1 MTSSAEQQ
9 ARGNFTP
16 PSRTAAS
23 PANASGASGPSPAGG
38 ESSTGGSSS
47 RLSPRNWRVPTRL
60 NAILL
65 IPVLVGLVMGG
76 FQVKQSIDTWSEAQ
90 DAEKTALIVRAAS
103 EYGQALLNERDLTAQ
118 PLLLATSEDAR
129 KAAVVTEAYETT
141 DAAKAKFDEAVKDM
155 PDGQGLERRLTLFRQ
170 EEPGLAKL
178 REVSYTK
185 ALDPVKTEEGYVKI
199 QHVLMEFSNELGLG
213 TGNVTSYGR
222 TVYAVQLAKAAASLE
237 RSIGMH
243 LLVRPSKDPSV
254 LAQQKVAFNSYNYLE
269 QIAIGEYVS
278 GGTEADTARLKEVM
292 AGKAAE
298 GGKRLAAAG
307 LNPPKGPDGSF
318 FTGMAAAIGSNATPA
333 KLRTQDVT
341 PETWMGASTAK
352 FDGYTEIEKD
362 LVDRAVQEAST
373 ISDDA
378 KSDAIIN
385 GLIVVIALLTA
396 FILAGLMAR
405 QMSRSMRQ
413 LRTAAFGIAEQRLPM
428 LVDQLSRTEPG
439 RVDTRVQ
446 PIPIDTQDEIGE
458 VARAFDQVH
467 REAVRLAAEQAMLR
481 GNVNAIFTNLSRRN
495 QSLIEGQLT
504 LITDLE
510 NNEADPDQL
519 ENLFRLDHLATRM
532 RRNGENLLVLAGEEP
547 GRRWNQPVPLV
558 DVLRAA
564 SSEVESYER
573 IELTGVPET
582 EIHGQAVTDLVH
594 LLAELL
600 ENATTFSSPQTKVR
614 VTATRLPDGRVMV
627 EIHDKGIGLTAEDFA
642 DINHKLANPPTVDAA
657 VSQRMGLF
665 VVGRLADRHGIRVQL
680 RPSGEQAGTTSLVML
695 PDAITHGGGGEA
707 LPEDDFTVSQII
719 PEQRAF
725 EQPAFEAAPMRTA
738 AELGFDDSRYEQ
750 PSDGSAAQ
758 LDPVGR
764 SLMREERRAAL
775 EAQAQGGERPLYR
788 DEVSYGQEQEQQ
800 QEYGSEYGQEYAA
813 QGYAQEQQPVYDEYQ
828 GSYQDGFQA
837 NGGYPEHQD
846 QYQGSY
852 AEAAYQAPQASE
864 QQYDGQYDAQPQ
876 QAEWADQNGHQS
888 TYERDYR
895 TEAESSP
902 GAPANAPER
911 VGFDRPGP
919 SPSSSS
925 SHELTNAGLPRRGS
939 SQQPPAQQQTQ
950 AQEQWQRPAEQ
961 APSAQ
966 QSGRATESGQGST
979 GGANGF
985 GGGGSD
991 SDPDGWRSTNDERWQ
1006 RAEKLRDPKAGGV
1019 TSSGLP
1025 RRVPKANLIEGTAE
1039 QTPQGGPQVSRA
1051 PEDVRGRLS
1060 NLRRGV
1066 QQGRS
1071 AGTDT
1076 NGPGLGPGSTY
1087 NQER

>member
-1 MTSSAEQQ
+1 MRRSNEGSAAQQ
-9 ARGNFTP
+9 ERGNFTP
-16 PSRTAAS
+16 PPRAAAS
-23 PANASGASGPSPAGG
+23 PADAPGAVTS
-38 ESSTGGSSS
+38 GGSSS

-76 FQVKQSIDTWSEAQ
+76 FQVKGSIDTWREAQ

-103 EYGQALLNERDLTAQ
+103 VYGQALLNERDLSAQ
-118 PLLLATSEDAR
+118 PLLSNKRD
-129 KAAVVTEAYETT
+129 AAVIDEVRAAT
-141 DAAKAKFDEAVKDM
+141 DAAAAKFDTAVKAM
-155 PDGQGLERRLTLFRQ
+155 PKKQGLERRLQLFRL
-170 EEPGLAKL
+170 EEPKL
-178 REVSYTK
+178 PELRKAAYAE
-185 ALDPVKTEEGYVKI
+185 ALDPVKTEEGYVKV
-199 QHVLMEFSNELGLG
+199 QHSLMEFCNELGLG
-213 TGNVTSYGR
+213 TGNITSYGR
-222 TVYAVQLAKAAASLE
+222 TVYAIELAKAAESLQ

-243 LLVRPSKDPSV
+243 LLVRPSQENAKFD
-254 LAQQKVAFNSYNYLE
+254 AQVKAFGSYNYLE
-269 QIAIGEYVS
+269 QIALGEFVS
-278 GGTEADTARLKEVM
+278 GGTEADAARLRQVM
-292 AGKAAE
+292 AAKSADGAKKLKKAKEQADAAGVPFVAPPSIDGSVFDGMAQQIGQGKSPE
-298 GGKRLAAAG
+298 KLAA
-307 LNPPKGPDGSF
+307 KG
-318 FTGMAAAIGSNATPA
+318 I
-333 KLRTQDVT
+333 T
-341 PETWMGASTAK
+341 PETWMAAATAK
-352 FDGYTEIEKD
+352 FDGYTTVEDE
-362 LVDRAVQEAST
+362 LVDKAVTEAAD
-373 ISDDA
+373 ISSSAKNDA
-378 KSDAIIN
+378 FIN
-385 GLIVVIALLTA
+385 AAVVIVALLAA
-396 FILAGLMAR
+396 FVVAGLMAR
-405 QMSRSMRQ
+405 QMSRSMRR

-428 LVDQLSRTEPG
+428 LVDQLSRTDPG

-446 PIPIDTQDEIGE
+446 PIPIDSRDEIGE

-573 IELTGVPET
+573 IELSGVPET
-582 EIHGQAVTDLVH
+582 EIHGQSVTDLVH

-614 VTATRLPDGRVMV
+614 VTATRLPDSRVMI

-695 PDAITHGGGGEA
+695 PDAITHGGGGGGEPVA
-707 LPEDDFTVSQII
+707 AQDDFTVSSII
-719 PEQRAF
+719 PQQQTF
-725 EQPAFEAAPMRTA
+725 EQLPHQPQMRTA

-750 PSDGSAAQ
+750 QSVDTAQ

-775 EAQAQGGERPLYR
+775 EAQTVGERPQFP
-788 DEVSYGQEQEQQ
+788 QEQYAANQPA
-800 QEYGSEYGQEYAA
+800 GNEYADNGYA
-813 QGYAQEQQPVYDEYQ
+813 GNGYAQEPQQGLQQEQYEQ
-828 GSYQDGFQA
+828 ASYE
-837 NGGYPEHQD
+837 GGYDPYRGDTGFAEQPDHVHQ
-846 QYQGSY
+846 GGY
-852 AEAAYQAPQASE
+852 AEAAYAAGEVPQPSHEEQFAPQPH
-864 QQYDGQYDAQPQ
+864 QDGWPDQDAYQGAYEPS
-876 QAEWADQNGHQS
+876 AEV
-888 TYERDYR
+888 
-895 TEAESSP
+895 EAES
-902 GAPANAPER
+902 APSTPAEPQER

-919 SPSSSS
+919 TPNPG
-925 SHELTNAGLPRRGS
+925 HELTDAGLPRRGGQQHWQPTGRGNNRPAAEQ
-939 SQQPPAQQQTQ
+939 QQPQQELPQRQSPAQQ
-950 AQEQWQRPAEQ
+950 
-961 APSAQ
+961 
-966 QSGRATESGQGST
+966 
-979 GGANGF
+979 NGN
-985 GGGGSD
+985 GSD
-991 SDPDGWRSTNDERWQ
+991 DWRSANDERWE
-1006 RAEKLRDPKAGGV
+1006 RAEKLREPKAGGV
-1019 TSSGLP
+1019 TPSGLP
-1025 RRVPKANLIEGTAE
+1025 RRVPKANLVEGTAE
-1039 QTPQGGPQVSRA
+1039 QTRQDGPQVSRA

-1066 QQGRS
+1066 LRGRN
-1071 AGTDT
+1071 AGSDAS
-1076 NGPGLGPGSTY
+1076 NTY

>member
-1 MTSSAEQQ
+1 MRRSNEGSAAQPE
-9 ARGNFTP
+9 RGNFTP
-16 PSRTAAS
+16 PPRAALS
-23 PANASGASGPSPAGG
+23 PPADTSSEAEPAGG
-38 ESSTGGSSS
+38 STS

-65 IPVLVGLVMGG
+65 IPALVGLVMGG
-76 FQVKQSIDTWSEAQ
+76 FQVKGSIDTWNEAQ
-90 DAEKTALIVRAAS
+90 DAEKTALVVRAAAA
-103 EYGQALLNERDLTAQ
+103 YGQALLNERDLTAE
-118 PLLLATSEDAR
+118 PLLSNKRT
-129 KAAVVTEAYETT
+129 AAEVEQVRATT
-141 DAAKAKFDEAVKDM
+141 DAAASKFDAAVQNM
-155 PDGQGLERRLTLFRQ
+155 PDKEGLHRRLKLFKV
-170 EEPGLAKL
+170 EEPLLPEL
-178 REVSYTK
+178 RK
-185 ALDPVKTEEGYVKI
+185 AAYAEAMDPVKTEEGYTKV
-199 QHVLMEFSNELGLG
+199 QHSLMEFSNELGLG
-213 TGNVTSYGR
+213 TGNITSYGR
-222 TVYAVQLAKAAASLE
+222 TVYAIELSKAAESLQ

-243 LLVRPSKDPSV
+243 LLVRPSQEERNFNGQV
-254 LAQQKVAFNSYNYLE
+254 TAFSSYNYLE
-269 QIAIGEYVS
+269 QIALGEFVS
-278 GGTEADTARLKEVM
+278 GGTEADAARLKEVM

-298 GGKRLAAAG
+298 GAKQLKAAQAQAKAAG
-307 LNPPKGPDGSF
+307 KPFVAPPSIDGSVF
-318 FTGMAAAIGSNATPA
+318 DGMAQQIGQGKSPEQLKA
-333 KLRTQDVT
+333 KGIT
-341 PETWMGASTAK
+341 PETWMAAATAK
-352 FDGYTEIEKD
+352 FDGYTTVENE
-362 LVDRAVQEAST
+362 LVDKAVTEAAEIST
-373 ISDDA
+373 DA
-378 KSDAIIN
+378 RNDAIVN
-385 GLIVVIALLTA
+385 AAIVIISLLAA
-396 FILAGLMAR
+396 FIIAGLMAR

-446 PIPIDTQDEIGE
+446 PIPINSQDEIGE

-519 ENLFRLDHLATRM
+519 ESLFKLDHLATRM

-573 IELTGVPET
+573 IELTGVPES

-695 PDAITHGGGGEA
+695 PDAITHGGGGEG
-707 LPEDDFTVSQII
+707 LPQGDFTVSSIMS
-719 PEQRAF
+719 EQQQTF
-725 EQPAFEAAPMRTA
+725 DPMPQQAPMRTA
-738 AELGFDDSRYEQ
+738 AELGFDDSRY
-750 PSDGSAAQ
+750 DTSAADSPQ
-758 LDPVGR
+758 LDPVNR

-775 EAQAQGGERPLYR
+775 EAQAGGERPSFQGDGSGQRQEYSP
-788 DEVSYGQEQEQQ
+788 EQYTQEQYAPEQQ
-800 QEYGSEYGQEYAA
+800 QEYAQPGYEGGYDPYAA
-813 QGYAQEQQPVYDEYQ
+813 GN
-828 GSYQDGFQA
+828 GYQDPQQ
-837 NGGYPEHQD
+837 NT
-846 QYQGSY
+846 Y
-852 AEAAYQAPQASE
+852 AEAAYAAPDGRQEQYADPFAPQE
-864 QQYDGQYDAQPQ
+864 GLPHQGD
-876 QAEWADQNGHQS
+876 WADQGSYQGAF
-888 TYERDYR
+888 EPQA
-895 TEAESSP
+895 EAVPS
-902 GAPANAPER
+902 APAETQDH

-919 SPSSSS
+919 TPNPG
-925 SHELTNAGLPRRGS
+925 HDLTEAGLPRRGAG
-939 SQQPPAQQQTQ
+939 QQHWQPTGRGNDQPAAPEQRPQQEQPQQT
-950 AQEQWQRPAEQ
+950 EQ
-961 APSAQ
+961 AD
-966 QSGRATESGQGST
+966 GER
-979 GGANGF
+979 
-985 GGGGSD
+985 
-991 SDPDGWRSTNDERWQ
+991 PDDWRSSNDERWE
-1006 RAEKLRDPKAGGV
+1006 RAEKLRDPKAGGI
-1019 TSSGLP
+1019 TPSGLP
-1025 RRVPKANLIEGTAE
+1025 RRVPKANLVEGTAE
-1039 QTPQGGPQVSRA
+1039 QTQQGGPQISRA

-1066 QQGRS
+1066 LRGRT
-1071 AGTDT
+1071 AGSDAS
-1076 NGPGLGPGSTY
+1076 NTY

>member
-1 MTSSAEQQ
+1 MRRSNEGSAAQPE
-9 ARGNFTP
+9 RGNFTP
-16 PSRTAAS
+16 PPRAAVSPPADTSSEAEPTA
-23 PANASGASGPSPAGG
+23 G
-38 ESSTGGSSS
+38 STS

-65 IPVLVGLVMGG
+65 IPALVGLVMGG
-76 FQVKQSIDTWSEAQ
+76 FQVKGSVDTWNEAQ
-90 DAEKTALIVRAAS
+90 DAEKTALVVRAAAA
-103 EYGQALLNERDLTAQ
+103 YGQALLNERDLTAQ
-118 PLLLATSEDAR
+118 PLLSNKRTAAEVEKVRATTDSAASDFDAAVQNMPDKEGLHRRLKLFKVEEPLLPELR
-129 KAAVVTEAYETT
+129 KAAYAEA
-141 DAAKAKFDEAVKDM
+141 M
-155 PDGQGLERRLTLFRQ
+155 
-170 EEPGLAKL
+170 
-178 REVSYTK
+178 
-185 ALDPVKTEEGYVKI
+185 DPVKTEEGYTKV
-199 QHVLMEFSNELGLG
+199 QHSLMEFSNELGLG
-213 TGNVTSYGR
+213 TGNITSYGR
-222 TVYAVQLAKAAASLE
+222 TVYAIELAKAAESLQ

-243 LLVRPSKDPSV
+243 LLVRPSQEERNFDGQV
-254 LAQQKVAFNSYNYLE
+254 TAFSSYNYLE
-269 QIAIGEYVS
+269 QIALGEFVS
-278 GGTEADTARLKEVM
+278 GGTEADAARLKEVM

-298 GGKRLAAAG
+298 GAKQLQAAKEQAKAAG
-307 LNPPKGPDGSF
+307 KPFVAPPSIDGSVF
-318 FTGMAAAIGSNATPA
+318 DGMAQQIGQGKQPDELMA
-333 KLRTQDVT
+333 KGIT
-341 PETWMGASTAK
+341 PETWMAASTAK
-352 FDGYTEIEKD
+352 FEGYTTVENE
-362 LVDRAVQEAST
+362 LVDKAVAEAAEIST
-373 ISDDA
+373 DA
-378 KSDAIIN
+378 RNDAIVN
-385 GLIVVIALLTA
+385 AAIVIIALLAA
-396 FILAGLMAR
+396 FIIAGLMAR

-446 PIPIDTQDEIGE
+446 PIPINSQDEIGE

-519 ENLFRLDHLATRM
+519 ESLFKLDHLATRM

-573 IELTGVPET
+573 IELTGVPES

-695 PDAITHGGGGEA
+695 PDAITHGGGGESVQ
-707 LPEDDFTVSQII
+707 EGDFTVSSIM
-719 PEQRAF
+719 PEQQQPQAF
-725 EQPAFEAAPMRTA
+725 DPMPQPLPMRTA
-738 AELGFDDSRYEQ
+738 AELGFDDSRYDT
-750 PSDGSAAQ
+750 PAADSPQ

-775 EAQAQGGERPLYR
+775 EAQTGGERPPFQDDGSGQRQDYSQ
-788 DEVSYGQEQEQQ
+788 EQYAQEQYGQEQ
-800 QEYGSEYGQEYAA
+800 YATGQ
-813 QGYAQEQQPVYDEYQ
+813 YAQEQQQYAQPGYEGGYDPYAGNGYQDPQQNTYAEAGYAAPDGRQEQYADQFAPQDGRSHQGEWSDQ
-828 GSYQDGFQA
+828 GSYQGAFE
-837 NGGYPEHQD
+837 PM
-846 QYQGSY
+846 
-852 AEAAYQAPQASE
+852 
-864 QQYDGQYDAQPQ
+864 AQP
-876 QAEWADQNGHQS
+876 
-888 TYERDYR
+888 
-895 TEAESSP
+895 EAESVPS
-902 GAPANAPER
+902 APAETQER

-919 SPSSSS
+919 TPNPG
-925 SHELTNAGLPRRGS
+925 HDLTQAGLPRRGAG
-939 SQQPPAQQQTQ
+939 QQHWQPTGRGNDQPAAPEQRQRPQPEQQQT
-950 AQEQWQRPAEQ
+950 EPADGE
-961 APSAQ
+961 
-966 QSGRATESGQGST
+966 G
-979 GGANGF
+979 
-985 GGGGSD
+985 
-991 SDPDGWRSTNDERWQ
+991 PDDWRSANDERWKQ
-1006 RAEKLRDPKAGGV
+1006 AEKLKDPKAGGV
-1019 TSSGLP
+1019 TPSGLP
-1025 RRVPKANLIEGTAE
+1025 RRVPKANLVEGTAE
-1039 QTPQGGPQVSRA
+1039 QTQQGGPQVSRA

-1066 QQGRS
+1066 LKGRT
-1071 AGTDT
+1071 AGSDT
-1076 NGPGLGPGSTY
+1076 SNTY

>member
-1 MTSSAEQQ
+1 MRRSNEGSAAQPE
-9 ARGNFTP
+9 RGNFTP
-16 PSRTAAS
+16 PSRAALS
-23 PANASGASGPSPAGG
+23 PPADT
-38 ESSTGGSSS
+38 SSEAEPAAGSTS

-65 IPVLVGLVMGG
+65 IPALVGLVMGG
-76 FQVKQSIDTWSEAQ
+76 FQVKGSVDTWNEAQ
-90 DAEKTALIVRAAS
+90 DAEKTALVVRAAA

-118 PLLLATSEDAR
+118 PLLSNKRTAAEVENVRATTDSAASKFDAAVQNMPDKEGLHRRLKLFKVEEPLLPELR
-129 KAAVVTEAYETT
+129 KAAYAEA
-141 DAAKAKFDEAVKDM
+141 M
-155 PDGQGLERRLTLFRQ
+155 
-170 EEPGLAKL
+170 
-178 REVSYTK
+178 
-185 ALDPVKTEEGYVKI
+185 DPVKTEEGYTKV
-199 QHVLMEFSNELGLG
+199 QHSLMEFSNELGLG
-213 TGNVTSYGR
+213 TGNITSYGR
-222 TVYAVQLAKAAASLE
+222 TVYAIELAKAAESLQ

-243 LLVRPSKDPSV
+243 LLVRPSQEQRNFNGQV
-254 LAQQKVAFNSYNYLE
+254 TAFSSYNYLE
-269 QIAIGEYVS
+269 QIALGEFVS
-278 GGTEADTARLKEVM
+278 GGTEADAARLKEVM

-298 GGKRLAAAG
+298 GAKQLKAAAAQAKAAG
-307 LNPPKGPDGSF
+307 EPFVAPPSIDGSVF
-318 FTGMAAAIGSNATPA
+318 DGMAQQIGQGKQPDELKA
-333 KLRTQDVT
+333 KGIT
-341 PETWMGASTAK
+341 PETWMAASTAK
-352 FDGYTEIEKD
+352 FDGYSTVENE
-362 LVDRAVQEAST
+362 LVDKAVAEAAEIST
-373 ISDDA
+373 DA
-378 KSDAIIN
+378 RNDAIVN
-385 GLIVVIALLTA
+385 AAIVIIALLAA
-396 FILAGLMAR
+396 FIIAGLMAR

-446 PIPIDTQDEIGE
+446 PIPINSQDEIGE

-519 ENLFRLDHLATRM
+519 ESLFKLDHLATRM

-573 IELTGVPET
+573 IELTGVPES

-695 PDAITHGGGGEA
+695 PDAITHGGGGGSVQES
-707 LPEDDFTVSQII
+707 DFTVSSIM
-719 PEQRAF
+719 PEQQQPQAF
-725 EQPAFEAAPMRTA
+725 DPMPQHAPMRTA
-738 AELGFDDSRYEQ
+738 AELGFDDSRYET
-750 PSDGSAAQ
+750 AAADSPQ
-758 LDPVGR
+758 LDPVNR

-775 EAQAQGGERPLYR
+775 EAQTGGDHPAFPDNGAGQRQDYSPEQQQQ
-788 DEVSYGQEQEQQ
+788 YGQEQYATDQYAPQQ
-800 QEYGSEYGQEYAA
+800 QEYAQPGYEGGYDPYAGNGYQEPQQNAYPEAAYAA
-813 QGYAQEQQPVYDEYQ
+813 PEGQQQQYTDQFAPQDDRSHQGDWQDQ
-828 GSYQDGFQA
+828 GSYQGAF
-837 NGGYPEHQD
+837 E
-846 QYQGSY
+846 ST
-852 AEAAYQAPQASE
+852 
-864 QQYDGQYDAQPQ
+864 AQP
-876 QAEWADQNGHQS
+876 
-888 TYERDYR
+888 
-895 TEAESSP
+895 EAESLPSSP
-902 GAPANAPER
+902 AETQER

-919 SPSSSS
+919 TPNPGQD
-925 SHELTNAGLPRRGS
+925 LTEAGLPRRGAG
-939 SQQPPAQQQTQ
+939 QQHWQPTGRGNDQPAPPEQRQRPQ
-950 AQEQWQRPAEQ
+950 QEQPQAEPADGE
-961 APSAQ
+961 
-966 QSGRATESGQGST
+966 G
-979 GGANGF
+979 
-985 GGGGSD
+985 
-991 SDPDGWRSTNDERWQ
+991 PDDWRSANDERWE
-1006 RAEKLRDPKAGGV
+1006 RAEKLRDPKAGGI
-1019 TSSGLP
+1019 TPSGLP
-1025 RRVPKANLIEGTAE
+1025 RRVPKANLVEGTAE
-1039 QTPQGGPQVSRA
+1039 QTQQGGPQVSRA

-1066 QQGRS
+1066 LRGRT
-1071 AGTDT
+1071 AGSDT
-1076 NGPGLGPGSTY
+1076 SNTY

>member
-1 MTSSAEQQ
+1 MRRSNEGSAGQPE
-9 ARGNFTP
+9 RGNFTP
-16 PSRTAAS
+16 PPRAALS
-23 PANASGASGPSPAGG
+23 PPADTSSEAEPAGG
-38 ESSTGGSSS
+38 STS

-65 IPVLVGLVMGG
+65 IPALVGLVMGG
-76 FQVKQSIDTWSEAQ
+76 FQVKGSIDTWNEAQ
-90 DAEKTALIVRAAS
+90 DAENTALVVRAAA

-118 PLLLATSEDAR
+118 PLLSNKRTAPEVEKVRATTDSAAQKFDAAVQNMPEKAGLDRRLKLFKAEEPLLPELR
-129 KAAVVTEAYETT
+129 KAAYAEA
-141 DAAKAKFDEAVKDM
+141 M
-155 PDGQGLERRLTLFRQ
+155 
-170 EEPGLAKL
+170 
-178 REVSYTK
+178 
-185 ALDPVKTEEGYVKI
+185 DPVKTEEGYTKV
-199 QHVLMEFSNELGLG
+199 QHSLMEFSNELGLG
-213 TGNVTSYGR
+213 TGNITSYGR
-222 TVYAVQLAKAAASLE
+222 TVYAIELAKAAESLQ

-243 LLVRPSKDPSV
+243 LLVRPSQEERNFNGQV
-254 LAQQKVAFNSYNYLE
+254 TAFSSYNYLE
-269 QIAIGEYVS
+269 QIALGEFVS
-278 GGTEADTARLKEVM
+278 GGTEADAARLKEVM

-298 GGKRLAAAG
+298 GAEQLKAAQAQAKAAG
-307 LNPPKGPDGSF
+307 KPFVAPPSVDGSVF
-318 FTGMAAAIGSNATPA
+318 DGMAQQIGQGKSPTELKA
-333 KLRTQDVT
+333 KGIT
-341 PETWMGASTAK
+341 PETWMAAATAK
-352 FDGYTEIEKD
+352 FDGYTTVENE
-362 LVDRAVQEAST
+362 LVDKAVTEAAEIST
-373 ISDDA
+373 DA
-378 KSDAIIN
+378 RNDAIVN
-385 GLIVVIALLTA
+385 AAIVIIALLAA
-396 FILAGLMAR
+396 FIIAGLMAR

-446 PIPIDTQDEIGE
+446 PIPINSQDEIGE

-519 ENLFRLDHLATRM
+519 ESLFKLDHLATRM

-573 IELTGVPET
+573 IELTGVPES

-695 PDAITHGGGGEA
+695 PDAITHGGGGEG
-707 LPEDDFTVSQII
+707 LPQDDFTVSSIM
-719 PEQRAF
+719 PEQQQAAF
-725 EQPAFEAAPMRTA
+725 DPMPQQAPMRTA
-738 AELGFDDSRYEQ
+738 AELGFDDSRYET
-750 PSDGSAAQ
+750 PAADSPQ
-758 LDPVGR
+758 LDPVNR

-775 EAQAQGGERPLYR
+775 EAQAGGERPAFQ
-788 DEVSYGQEQEQQ
+788 DDGAAQHQDYGQEQYTQEQ
-800 QEYGSEYGQEYAA
+800 YGQE
-813 QGYAQEQQPVYDEYQ
+813 QYAQEQQQQGYAQPGYEGGYDAYA
-828 GSYQDGFQA
+828 GGNGYQDPQQNA
-837 NGGYPEHQD
+837 
-846 QYQGSY
+846 Y
-852 AEAAYQAPQASE
+852 AEAAYPAPDGRQEQYADQFASQDGLP
-864 QQYDGQYDAQPQ
+864 QQGDWPAQGGYQGAFEPMAQP
-876 QAEWADQNGHQS
+876 
-888 TYERDYR
+888 
-895 TEAESSP
+895 EAEAVRT
-902 GAPANAPER
+902 APAETLEP

-919 SPSSSS
+919 TPNLGGD
-925 SHELTNAGLPRRGS
+925 LTEAGLPRRGAG
-939 SQQPPAQQQTQ
+939 QQHWQPTGRGNDQPAAPEQRQRPQPEQPQAPAQQ
-950 AQEQWQRPAEQ
+950 
-961 APSAQ
+961 
-966 QSGRATESGQGST
+966 TEHADGEG
-979 GGANGF
+979 
-985 GGGGSD
+985 
-991 SDPDGWRSTNDERWQ
+991 PDDWRSANDERWE
-1006 RAEKLRDPKAGGV
+1006 RAEKLRDPKAGGI
-1019 TSSGLP
+1019 TPSGLP
-1025 RRVPKANLIEGTAE
+1025 RRVPKANLVEGTAE
-1039 QTPQGGPQVSRA
+1039 QTQQGGPQVSRA

-1066 QQGRS
+1066 LRGR
-1071 AGTDT
+1071 AGSDT
-1076 NGPGLGPGSTY
+1076 SNTY

>member
-1 MTSSAEQQ
+1 MRRSNEGSAGQPE
-9 ARGNFTP
+9 RGNFTP
-16 PSRTAAS
+16 PPRAALS
-23 PANASGASGPSPAGG
+23 PPADTSSEAEPAGG
-38 ESSTGGSSS
+38 STS

-65 IPVLVGLVMGG
+65 IPALVGLVMGG
-76 FQVKQSIDTWSEAQ
+76 FQVKGSIDTWNEAQ
-90 DAEKTALIVRAAS
+90 DAENTALVVRAAA

-118 PLLLATSEDAR
+118 PLLSNKRTAPEVEKVRATTDSAAQKFDAAVQNMPEKAGLDRRLKLFKAEEPLLPELR
-129 KAAVVTEAYETT
+129 KAAYAEA
-141 DAAKAKFDEAVKDM
+141 M
-155 PDGQGLERRLTLFRQ
+155 
-170 EEPGLAKL
+170 
-178 REVSYTK
+178 
-185 ALDPVKTEEGYVKI
+185 DPVKTEEGYTKV
-199 QHVLMEFSNELGLG
+199 QHSLMEFSNELGLG
-213 TGNVTSYGR
+213 TGNITSYGR
-222 TVYAVQLAKAAASLE
+222 TVYAIELSKAAESLQ

-243 LLVRPSKDPSV
+243 LLVRPSQEERNFNGQV
-254 LAQQKVAFNSYNYLE
+254 TAFSSYNYLE
-269 QIAIGEYVS
+269 QIALGEFVS
-278 GGTEADTARLKEVM
+278 GGTEADAARLKEVM

-298 GGKRLAAAG
+298 GAEQLKAAQAQAKAAG
-307 LNPPKGPDGSF
+307 KPFVAPPSIDGSVF
-318 FTGMAAAIGSNATPA
+318 DGMAQQIGQGKSPA
-333 KLRTQDVT
+333 ELKAKGIT
-341 PETWMGASTAK
+341 PETWMAAATAK
-352 FDGYTEIEKD
+352 FDGYTTVENE
-362 LVDRAVQEAST
+362 LVDKAVTEAAE
-373 ISDDA
+373 ISADA
-378 KSDAIIN
+378 RNDAIVN
-385 GLIVVIALLTA
+385 AAIVIIALLAA
-396 FILAGLMAR
+396 FIIAGLMAR

-446 PIPIDTQDEIGE
+446 PIPINSQDEIGE

-519 ENLFRLDHLATRM
+519 ESLFKLDHLATRM

-573 IELTGVPET
+573 IELTGVPES

-695 PDAITHGGGGEA
+695 PDAITHGGGGGEG
-707 LPEDDFTVSQII
+707 LPQDDFTVSSIM
-719 PEQRAF
+719 PEQQQAAF
-725 EQPAFEAAPMRTA
+725 DPMPQQTPMRTA
-738 AELGFDDSRYEQ
+738 AELGFDDSRYET
-750 PSDGSAAQ
+750 PAADSPQ
-758 LDPVGR
+758 LDPVNR

-775 EAQAQGGERPLYR
+775 EAQAGGERPAFQ
-788 DEVSYGQEQEQQ
+788 DDGAAQHQDYGQEQYTQEQYGQEQYAPEQYAQEPQQ
-800 QEYGSEYGQEYAA
+800 QEYAQPGYEGGYDAYA
-813 QGYAQEQQPVYDEYQ
+813 G
-828 GSYQDGFQA
+828 GNGYQDPQQQNA
-837 NGGYPEHQD
+837 
-846 QYQGSY
+846 Y
-852 AEAAYQAPQASE
+852 AEAAYAAPDGRQEQYADQFASQDGLP
-864 QQYDGQYDAQPQ
+864 QQGDWPAQGGYQGAFEPMAQP
-876 QAEWADQNGHQS
+876 
-888 TYERDYR
+888 
-895 TEAESSP
+895 EAEAVRT
-902 GAPANAPER
+902 APAETREP

-919 SPSSSS
+919 TPNLGGD
-925 SHELTNAGLPRRGS
+925 LTEAGLPRRGAG
-939 SQQPPAQQQTQ
+939 QQHWQPTGRGNDQPAAPEQRQRPQPEQPQAPAQQ
-950 AQEQWQRPAEQ
+950 
-961 APSAQ
+961 
-966 QSGRATESGQGST
+966 TEHADGEG
-979 GGANGF
+979 
-985 GGGGSD
+985 
-991 SDPDGWRSTNDERWQ
+991 PDDWRSANDERWE
-1006 RAEKLRDPKAGGV
+1006 RAEKLRDPKAGGI
-1019 TSSGLP
+1019 TPSGLP
-1025 RRVPKANLIEGTAE
+1025 RRVPKANLVEGTAE
-1039 QTPQGGPQVSRA
+1039 QTQQGGPQVSRA

-1066 QQGRS
+1066 LRGR
-1071 AGTDT
+1071 AGSDT
-1076 NGPGLGPGSTY
+1076 SNTY

>member
-1 MTSSAEQQ
+1 MRRSNEGSAGQPE
-9 ARGNFTP
+9 RGNFTP
-16 PSRTAAS
+16 PPRTALS
-23 PANASGASGPSPAGG
+23 PPADTSSEAEPAGG
-38 ESSTGGSSS
+38 STS

-65 IPVLVGLVMGG
+65 IPALVGLVMGG
-76 FQVKQSIDTWSEAQ
+76 FQVKGSVDTWNEAQ
-90 DAEKTALIVRAAS
+90 DAEKTALVVRAAA

-118 PLLLATSEDAR
+118 PLLSNKRTAPEVEKVRATTDSAAQKFDAAVQNMPEKAGLDRRLKLFKAEEPLLPELR
-129 KAAVVTEAYETT
+129 KAAYAEA
-141 DAAKAKFDEAVKDM
+141 M
-155 PDGQGLERRLTLFRQ
+155 
-170 EEPGLAKL
+170 
-178 REVSYTK
+178 
-185 ALDPVKTEEGYVKI
+185 DPVKTEEGYTKV
-199 QHVLMEFSNELGLG
+199 QHSLMEFSNELGLG
-213 TGNVTSYGR
+213 TGNITSYGR
-222 TVYAVQLAKAAASLE
+222 TVYAIELSKAAESLQ

-243 LLVRPSKDPSV
+243 LLVRPSQEERNFNGQV
-254 LAQQKVAFNSYNYLE
+254 TAFSSYNYLE
-269 QIAIGEYVS
+269 QIALGEFVS
-278 GGTEADTARLKEVM
+278 GGTEADAARLKQVM

-298 GGKRLAAAG
+298 GAEQLKAAQAQAKAAG
-307 LNPPKGPDGSF
+307 KPFVAPPSIDGSVF
-318 FTGMAAAIGSNATPA
+318 DGMAQQIGQGKSPA
-333 KLRTQDVT
+333 ELKAKGIT
-341 PETWMGASTAK
+341 PETWMAAATAK
-352 FDGYTEIEKD
+352 FDGYTTVENE
-362 LVDRAVQEAST
+362 LVDKAVTEAAEIST
-373 ISDDA
+373 DA
-378 KSDAIIN
+378 RNDAIVN
-385 GLIVVIALLTA
+385 AAIVIIALLAA
-396 FILAGLMAR
+396 FVIAGLMAR

-446 PIPIDTQDEIGE
+446 PIPINSQDEIGE

-519 ENLFRLDHLATRM
+519 ESLFKLDHLATRM

-573 IELTGVPET
+573 IELTGVPES

-695 PDAITHGGGGEA
+695 PDAITHGGGGEG
-707 LPEDDFTVSQII
+707 LPQDDFTVSSIM
-719 PEQRAF
+719 PEQQQAAF
-725 EQPAFEAAPMRTA
+725 DPMPQQAPMRTA
-738 AELGFDDSRYEQ
+738 AELGFDDSRYET
-750 PSDGSAAQ
+750 PAADSPQ
-758 LDPVGR
+758 LDPVNR

-775 EAQAQGGERPLYR
+775 EAQAGGERPAFQDDGAGQHR
-788 DEVSYGQEQEQQ
+788 DYGQEQYAQEQFN
-800 QEYGSEYGQEYAA
+800 QEQYAPEP
-813 QGYAQEQQPVYDEYQ
+813 YAQEQQQQEYAQPGYEGGYDAYA
-828 GSYQDGFQA
+828 GGNGYQDPQQ
-837 NGGYPEHQD
+837 NT
-846 QYQGSY
+846 Y
-852 AEAAYQAPQASE
+852 AEAAYAAPDGRQEQYADPFASQDGLP
-864 QQYDGQYDAQPQ
+864 QQGDWPAQGGYQGAFEPMAQP
-876 QAEWADQNGHQS
+876 
-888 TYERDYR
+888 
-895 TEAESSP
+895 EAEAVRT
-902 GAPANAPER
+902 APAETQEP

-919 SPSSSS
+919 TPNAGGD
-925 SHELTNAGLPRRGS
+925 LTEAGLPRRGAG
-939 SQQPPAQQQTQ
+939 QQHWQPTGRGNDQPAAPEQRQRPLPEQPPAPAQQ
-950 AQEQWQRPAEQ
+950 AEQ
-961 APSAQ
+961 AD
-966 QSGRATESGQGST
+966 GEG
-979 GGANGF
+979 
-985 GGGGSD
+985 
-991 SDPDGWRSTNDERWQ
+991 PDDWRSANDERWE
-1006 RAEKLRDPKAGGV
+1006 RAEKLRDPKAGGI
-1019 TSSGLP
+1019 TPSGLP
-1025 RRVPKANLIEGTAE
+1025 RRVPKANLVEGTAE
-1039 QTPQGGPQVSRA
+1039 QTQQGGPQVSRA

-1066 QQGRS
+1066 LRGR
-1071 AGTDT
+1071 AGSDT
-1076 NGPGLGPGSTY
+1076 SNTY